1 MLNLSDLTP
10 DQSDA
15 IDWLQHR
22 TEALLAY
29 PVGFGKTIICL
40 TAIANI
46 RRVYGPWR
54 TLLVSTKA
62 ICKHT
67 WSEELAAWS
76 HLPALEYRNAAGR
89 NQSAAQSTPYPDILA
104 INFESLEWLL
114 DLVDRGGV
122 LLPEILVID
131 ESSKM
136 KDGRTSRVQRLAG
149 LRRITK
155 SGGIKRS
162 KSNPGYVHRFKRRFL
177 LSATPNPEGYE
188 GLWAQEACMSTR
200 RRLGE
205 NITSFRNTYS
215 TRDRSGFGW
224 DVLPSS
230 EPIIEEKLKHVMHLP
245 PKGDYM
251 DLPPPTHSRIVIP
264 WSDEARAEYKEME
277 DELELVLEGLDPS
290 MGLDEIEIV
299 APNAG
304 VLRSKLRQICSGFLY
319 DKDGLAHPTSQPNA
333 KLDAL
338 DALRERVDET
348 PLLVFTQF
356 RAEMSAIGDAHR
368 DAQVRMPSSLK
379 DWNAKRVPM
388 LVLHPA
394 SAGHGLNLQQG
405 THVCVY
411 YSMPES
417 YEQWHQSWGR
427 VHRRGQRLPVSV
439 IRFERP
445 NSVDQDVHAM
455 TQRKGARLSD
465 FLEHMRERRL
475 RASSERTEGP

>member
-1 MLNLSDLTP
+1 MLTLSDLTP
-10 DQSDA
+10 DQLDA
-15 IDWLQHR
+15 INWLTPR

-46 RRVYGPWR
+46 RRIYGPWQ

-62 ICKHT
+62 ICEHT
-67 WSEELAAWS
+67 WAEELAGWA
-76 HLPALEYRNAAGR
+76 HLPRMCYRNASGR
-89 NQSAAQSTPYPDILA
+89 NPLAAKAGADISAV
-104 INFESLEWLL
+104 NFESLEWYL
-114 DLVDRGGV
+114 DLVDTGEV
-122 LLPEILVID
+122 DLPEILVID

-136 KDGRTSRVQRLAG
+136 KAADSNRVQRLAG

-155 SGGIKRS
+155 KGGVKHIKTYL
-162 KSNPGYVHRFKRRFL
+162 GFVHRFKRRFL

-205 NITSFRNTYS
+205 NITSFRDQFS

-251 DLPPPTHSRIVIP
+251 DLPPPTHSRILVP
-264 WSDEARAEYKEME
+264 WSDKARAEYKEME
-277 DELELVLEGLDPS
+277 DELELALESLDPS
-290 MGLDEIEIV
+290 LGLDEVEIV

-304 VLRSKLRQICSGFLY
+304 VLRSKLRQLCSGFLY
-319 DKDGLAHPTSQPNA
+319 DKEGQAHPTSDSLA

-338 DALRERVDET
+338 DALRERTNEA

-356 RAEMSAIGDAHR
+356 RAEMEHIAERHR
-368 DAQVRMPSSLK
+368 DAQIRMPSSLK
-379 DWNAKRVPM
+379 AWNAKRVPM

-405 THVCVY
+405 THICAY

-427 VHRRGQRLPVSV
+427 IHRRGQRFPVSV

-445 NSVDQDVHAM
+445 NSVDQDVYAM
-455 TQRKGARLSD
+455 TQKKGARLAD
-465 FLEHMRERRL
+465 FLQHMRERRGL
-475 RASSERTEGP
+475 ALS